1 MKIGIVVSH
10 WYWNTI
16 TGKMLECAQKAAE
29 TNNVQTE
36 VIIVPGSY
44 DIPLGVKILLKKK
57 DIDGIIT
64 LGAVVQGE
72 TYHDI
77 AIMNA
82 VVPALTLLSLEFEK
96 PVMLGINGP
105 RITKKQ
111 AVERIPRAG
120 KIMFA
125 CIQLVKKLK

>member
-10 WYWNTI
+10 WYWKTI

-29 TNNVQTE
+29 SQNVQTD
-36 VIIVPGSY
+36 VLIVPGSY
-44 DIPLGVKILLKKK
+44 DIPLGVKKLLKKK
-57 DIDGIIT
+57 DIDGVVT

-72 TYHDI
+72 THHDI

-82 VVPALTLLSLEFEK
+82 VVPALTNLSLEFEK
-96 PVMLGINGP
+96 PVLLGITGP
-105 RITKKQ
+105 RITKQQ
-111 AVERIPRAG
+111 AIDRIDRAE
-120 KIMFA
+120 KIMRA